1 MTTTK
6 TTLKLPETVVY
17 YNGWTGFESM
27 LIGRL
32 FECITYE
39 EATKLEAGAT
49 IWIDIE
55 QPSGKVDGYNRSEIV
70 SVKVYDDYVGISFK
84 GPGIEGSASIP
95 KRGSQHKV
103 CRCTNEIKLMELIET
118 SPLATETG
126 TVGTISDSSREH
138 LKDIGAVIVSA

>member
-6 TTLKLPETVVY
+6 TTLVLPETVVY
-17 YNGWTGFESM
+17 YNGWTGFESVT
-27 LIGRL
+27 IGRL

-55 QPSGKVDGYNRSEIV
+55 QPSGKVDSYNRAEVISA
-70 SVKVYDDYVGISFK
+70 KVYDDYVGISFK
-84 GPGIEGSASIP
+84 GPRIEGNASIP
-95 KRGSQHKV
+95 KRGSQHKM
-103 CRCTNEIKLMELIET
+103 CLCTNETKLMELIET
-118 SPLATETG
+118 SPLATEAG